1 MTVYLCVCV
10 FYFYF
15 AQAGDV
21 LGFEIHRTNTVLYVN
36 DRVILEIIR

>member
-1 MTVYLCVCV
+1 MTVYLCV
-10 FYFYF
+10 FFFLFFF

-21 LGFEIHRTNTVLYVN
+21 LGLEIHRTNTVLYVN